1 MKKTTIIVLVTLFFS
16 LAASAQRYY
25 TPKISIGGKA
35 GATLSQMSFSPD
47 VKQSM
52 IQGYMAGVSIK
63 YTEENYFGLIAELNI
78 EQRGWQEDFEEHP
91 FSYKRQLTYFQIP
104 LLTHIYFGSEKFK
117 GFVNL
122 GPEIGFLI
130 GDKATA
136 NFDYKNPASVPNFPA
151 NRMTEQ
157 LYTDVKN
164 KFDYGISGGLGI
176 EYIIK
181 KRHSIIIEGRYYFG
195 LGSIYPDKKKD
206 TFSASRSTSI
216 LVSLGYMYCFK

>member
-1 MKKTTIIVLVTLFFS
+1 M
-16 LAASAQRYY
+16 
-25 TPKISIGGKA
+25 GGKA
-35 GATLSQMSFSPD
+35 GATFSQMSFSPD

-52 IQGYMAGVSIK
+52 LMGYMAGVSIK

-78 EQRGWQEDFEEHP
+78 EQRGWQENFEEAP
-91 FSYKRQLTYFQIP
+91 FSYKRHLTYFQIP
-104 LLTHIYFGSEKFK
+104 LLTHIYFGNDKIK

-130 GDKATA
+130 GDKITA
-136 NFDYKNPASVPNFPA
+136 DFDYKNPTTVPNFPA

-164 KFDYGISGGLGI
+164 KFDYGISGGLGL

-181 KRHSIIIEGRYYFG
+181 KRHSIILEGRYYFG

-216 LVSLGYMYCFK
+216 LISLGYMYRFK

>member
-1 MKKTTIIVLVTLFFS
+1 MKKSILFIITLL
-16 LAASAQRYY
+16 LANTVSAQRYY
-25 TPKISIGGKA
+25 TPKIHVGGKA
-35 GATLSQMSFSPD
+35 GTTFSQMSFSPD

-52 IQGYMAGVSIK
+52 LMGYMAGVSVK
-63 YTEENYFGLIAELNI
+63 YTEENYFGLIAEFNI
-78 EQRGWQEDFEEHP
+78 EQRGWQEDFEEAP
-91 FSYKRQLTYFQIP
+91 FSYKRHLTYFQIP
-104 LLTHIYFGSEKFK
+104 LLTHIYFGNDNIK

-130 GDKATA
+130 GDKITA
-136 NFDYKNPASVPNFPA
+136 DFDYKNPLSVPNFPA

-164 KFDYGISGGLGI
+164 KFDYGISGGIGL

-181 KRHSIIIEGRYYFG
+181 KRHSIILEGRYYFG

-206 TFSASRSTSI
+206 TFSASRGTSI
-216 LVSLGYMYCFK
+216 LISLGYMYRFK

>member
-1 MKKTTIIVLVTLFFS
+1 MKKSILFIITLLFATTVL
-16 LAASAQRYY
+16 AQRYY
-25 TPKISIGGKA
+25 TPKIYVGGKA
-35 GATLSQMSFSPD
+35 GTTFSQMSFSPD

-52 IQGYMAGVSIK
+52 LMGYMAGVSVK
-63 YTEENYFGLIAELNI
+63 YTEENYFGLIAEFNI
-78 EQRGWQEDFEEHP
+78 EQRGWQEDFEEAP
-91 FSYKRQLTYFQIP
+91 FSYKRHLTYFQIP
-104 LLTHIYFGSEKFK
+104 LLTHIYFGNDNIK

-130 GDKATA
+130 GDKITA
-136 NFDYKNPASVPNFPA
+136 DFDYKNPLSVPNFPA

-164 KFDYGISGGLGI
+164 KFDYGISGGIGL

-181 KRHSIIIEGRYYFG
+181 KRHSIILEGRYYFG

-206 TFSASRSTSI
+206 TFSASRGTSI
-216 LVSLGYMYCFK
+216 LISLGYMYRFK

>member
-1 MKKTTIIVLVTLFFS
+1 MKKSILFIITLLF
-16 LAASAQRYY
+16 AATVSAQRYY
-25 TPKISIGGKA
+25 TPKIFVGGKA
-35 GATLSQMSFSPD
+35 GSTFSQMSFSPD

-52 IQGYMAGVSIK
+52 LMGYMAGVSVK
-63 YTEENYFGLIAELNI
+63 YTEENYFGLIAEFNI
-78 EQRGWQEDFEEHP
+78 EQRGWQEDFEEVP
-91 FSYKRQLTYFQIP
+91 FSYKRHLTYFQIP
-104 LLTHIYFGSEKFK
+104 LLTHIYFGNDNIK

-130 GDKATA
+130 GDKITA
-136 NFDYKNPASVPNFPA
+136 DFDYKNPSSVPNFPA

-164 KFDYGISGGLGI
+164 KFDYGISGGIGL

-181 KRHSIIIEGRYYFG
+181 KRHSIILEGRYYFG

-206 TFSASRSTSI
+206 TFSASRGTSI
-216 LVSLGYMYCFK
+216 LISLGYMYRFK

>member
-52 IQGYMAGVSIK
+52 LQGYMAGVSIK